1 MIDALSAATVSNP
14 NKVRQTR
21 ELVNKN
27 KSADARSAMQRIDAV
42 LAEEMQLIRNL
53 ASGFSEGRKL
63 IEGTEKRHARQRSLY
78 QRQADLNIEFL
89 NQLAAML
96 TFLSS
101 RSETYKVGDSG
112 VIFRST
118 QDADQY
124 NVEISKLQAIVAK
137 QEQLDKDVQAEQQLT
152 SSASVIE
159 KLGEAQ

>member
-1 MIDALSAATVSNP
+1 M
-14 NKVRQTR
+14 NK
-21 ELVNKN
+21 

-42 LAEEMQLIRNL
+42 LAEEMQAIRKL
-53 ASGFSEGRKL
+53 ASGFSEGRNL

-78 QRQADLNIEFL
+78 QGQADINVEFL

-96 TFLSS
+96 AFLSL
-101 RSETYKVGDSG
+101 RSGAYKVGDDG

-124 NVEISKLQAIVAK
+124 NVEISKLQTIIAK
-137 QEQLDKDVQAEQQLT
+137 QEQLDKDVQVEQQLT